1 MKLNQMTGWF
11 SVLTT
16 AGCLLA
22 ALPAQGQFGGL
33 LNKIPGVGGGA
44 VVDGGAFL
52 KQLSPGAADFA
63 KAYSLYY
70 EGLGES
76 DKATKLATKAKA
88 LRDGGDQFDKAAN
101 VLMEGAR
108 TNIQEILKQK
118 TEFDDQAR
126 AKFSEGNKAFR
137 EGMVKW
143 TVVSAAVSYVLA
155 KNPKAALT
163 NPDLALAATACVKGL
178 GEMTKFVGVMEEV
191 SKAKREA
198 NK

>member
-11 SVLTT
+11 SVLTI
-16 AGCLLA
+16 AGCVLA
-22 ALPAQGQFGGL
+22 TLPAEGQLGGFGA
-33 LNKIPGVGGGA
+33 KVPGVAGGA
-44 VVDGGAFL
+44 AVNGGAFL

-70 EGLGES
+70 EGLGDS
-76 DKATKLATKAKA
+76 DNATKLATKAKA
-88 LRDGGDQFDKAAN
+88 LSDGGDQFDKAAH

-118 TEFDDQAR
+118 KDFDDQAR
-126 AKFSEGNKAFR
+126 AKFSDGNKAYR
-137 EGMVKW
+137 EGVVKW
-143 TVVSAAVSYVLA
+143 TVVSAAVSDVLA

-178 GEMTKFVGVMEEV
+178 GEMTKFVGVMEKV